1 MMPMKRQQR
10 WALLCALVLLVS
22 VLLVP
27 AVQADQSNTVYV
39 RKHVSLL
46 YDNSGSMSQE
56 IQNADNLKWSY
67 ASYAAQVFTGLLN
80 ETDTL
85 TVTFMNKL
93 TTDQMKLDLSG
104 DRQSQVQKVLDA
116 TGSARGGTPLSS
128 AYTALDVLIREGLL
142 SDAQL
147 GAAEVDESEQFWL
160 VLTTDGNFNDD
171 YGYMYDPADVED
183 ALAKILEDYSSLQLV
198 YFGIGTEGDTSS
210 EAAIDFRESAKLNAY
225 PNFSAYFAEDQDQI
239 VSTMQELSNRISGR
253 YDVQENVKIS
263 GKTVTI
269 RISGE
274 SSPIRNVAVL
284 AQQTGARLVSA
295 TAEDGTKLEVSRSA
309 TIAYPYNRNYDNV
322 PAGTL
327 GGCTAMITSPTGKI
341 PEGTVTLTFSE
352 DVSSAALSLMY
363 EPAIHVALTVQ
374 RKTADGKWEDVRPGQ
389 KLTTGDT
396 LRLQYEIR
404 EDGADTPLAANRLPG
419 KSEAEFTCGDR
430 IIQPGEEFTVPAGNT
445 TVTASVSLM
454 DGAYRVSTSRTIQA
468 VNATDFRVSVSGPL
482 TVLDT
487 DLAGNTSQYIDF
499 TVTLEGTPV
508 ESDLLPSFRVDSG
521 TLQGQVTYPGRG
533 VIRFTPKQTGATAG
547 EHTVKLYFGSDLLGS
562 QTVSVITITYS
573 ATASGDLTLV
583 NDRLADNT
591 QSVTFRVT
599 EHRGT
604 ETKPL
609 AQTDSGKF
617 RVEAKASDGTVL
629 GGKTAFKDGVF
640 TFTPNDPDTPVGD
653 YTVKLYQDST
663 VLAQARVTVLPV
675 TYNAQVSGD
684 LQIID
689 VDLADNTQSITFTV
703 TAQRDGKSEPIT
715 DAEATQFAV
724 ESKLPGTM
732 SFHNGVFT
740 FTPQG
745 TADVGTYPVVLRYG
759 DATLAQATVTVIP
772 DPVTYTAEADRE
784 LTLFSNALAGN
795 REAITFAVTAH
806 RSSGD
811 SPITREEAE
820 KFRLEALSA
829 DGTVLNGTVDFRDG
843 SFIFIPN
850 DPLSPVGSYTVV
862 LYQGDVKL
870 AQSQVTVLLYN
881 AQYTVEAHV
890 SDPATVQRFGLLE
903 NQAHVAFVIYADG
916 LPCSRDTLES
926 MVQEMITVSQDP
938 GSILMALDVTVGTWN
953 GTPAILVRPTSSTDN
968 FILEFLQRPF
978 AALGLV
984 PAGDLTVTLTVDAAK
999 GDSASGKLEIVFTM
1013 AELIF
1018 YIALLVAF
1026 LVILV
1031 LILMVI
1037 YSNWRMPRIRPGHI
1051 HYYRVIHRDGQY
1063 YVSVRESLPIKNRFY
1078 LRLLPVAE
1086 TVRFHDQVFTAGN
1099 PGIGFQFLN
1108 LTIPKCVLSGTRR
1121 ELSKY
1126 STSGATPVALQLLT
1140 YLRTAVAGGIQGHQI
1155 DRRLPGR
1162 SIVPHPYG
1170 PQAEERVTQT
1180 ILMADGGY
1188 IVKRDNSLEFWT
1200 YTADE

>member
-1 MMPMKRQQR
+1 MKRQQR
-10 WALLCALVLLVS
+10 LALACVLVLLVS
-22 VLLVP
+22 ILLVP
-27 AVQADQSNTVYV
+27 AVQADQANTVYV

-46 YDNSGSMSQE
+46 YDNSGSMSQA
-56 IQNADNLKWSY
+56 IQSADNLKWSY

-85 TVTFMNKL
+85 TVTFMNDL
-93 TTDQMKLDLSG
+93 TTDQMKLDLAG
-104 DRQSQVQKVLDA
+104 DRQAQVQKVLDA
-116 TGSARGGTPLSS
+116 TGTARGGTPLSS
-128 AYTALDVLIREGLL
+128 AYEALNVLIQEGLL

-171 YGYMYDPADVED
+171 YDYLYDPSDVED
-183 ALAKILEDYSSLQLV
+183 ALAQILEDYSSLQLV

-210 EAAIDFRESAKLNAY
+210 LAAIDFRESAKLNAY
-225 PNFSAYFAEDQDQI
+225 PNFSAYFAEDQDEI
-239 VSTMQELSNRISGR
+239 VSTMQEMSNRISGR
-253 YDVQENVKIS
+253 YDVQENVKVS

-309 TIAYPYNRNYDNV
+309 TISYPYNRNYDNV
-322 PAGTL
+322 PEGTL

-352 DVSSAALSLMY
+352 DVSNATLSLMY

-374 RKTADGKWEDVRPGQ
+374 RKTADGKWEDIRPGQ
-389 KLTTGDT
+389 KITTGDV

-404 EDGADTPLAANRLPG
+404 EDGADTALAANRLPG

-430 IIQPGEEFTVPAGNT
+430 VIQPGEEFTVPAGNST
-445 TVTASVSLM
+445 ITASVSLM

-468 VNATDFRVSVSGPL
+468 VNATDFRVTVSGPL
-482 TVLDT
+482 TLLDT
-487 DLAGNTSQYIDF
+487 ELAVNSTQYIDF
-499 TVTLEGTPV
+499 AVTLDGSPV
-508 ESDLLPSFRVDSG
+508 ESDLLPSFQVDTG

-533 VIRFTPKQTGATAG
+533 VIRFTPKQTGASAG

-573 ATASGDLTLV
+573 ATASGDLKLV
-583 NDRLADNT
+583 NDRLADNN
-591 QSVTFRVT
+591 QAITFRIT

-609 AQTDSGKF
+609 SQADSGKF
-617 RVEAKASDGTVL
+617 RVEAKAADGTAL
-629 GGKTAFKDGVF
+629 GGKTAFKDGAF

-653 YTVKLYQDST
+653 YTVRLYQDST
-663 VLAQARVTVLPV
+663 VLAQATVTILPV
-675 TYNAQVSGD
+675 TYAAEVSGD

-689 VDLADNTQSITFTV
+689 ADLDGNTQSIIFTV
-703 TAQRDGKSEPIT
+703 TAQRNGLKEAIT
-715 DAEATQFAV
+715 DAEANRFQV
-724 ESKLPGTM
+724 ESELPGQV
-732 SFHNGVFT
+732 SFQNGRFT
-740 FTPQG
+740 FVPQG
-745 TADVGTYPVVLRYG
+745 PAEVGTYPVILRYEG
-759 DATLAQATVTVIP
+759 AALAQATVTITP

-784 LTLFSNALAGN
+784 LTLFSNALSGN
-795 REAITFAVTAH
+795 REAITFTVTAH
-806 RSSGD
+806 RSTGD
-811 SPITREEAE
+811 GPITREEAE

-829 DGTVLNGTVDFRDG
+829 DGTTLNGTVTFQDSAFV
-843 SFIFIPN
+843 FTPN
-850 DPLSPVGSYTVV
+850 DPLSPVGSYTVT
-862 LYQGDVKL
+862 LYHGDTKL
-870 AQSQVTVLLYN
+870 AQSQVSILLYN

-903 NQAHVAFVIYADG
+903 NQSNVTFVIYADG
-916 LPCSRDTLES
+916 LPCSQEMLES
-926 MVQEMITVSQDP
+926 MIQEMITVSQDP

-953 GTPAILVRPTSSTDN
+953 GTPAVIVRPTSSTDN
-968 FILEFLQRPF
+968 AILEFLQRPF

-984 PAGDLTVTLTVDAAK
+984 PAGDLTVTLAVDAAK

-1013 AELIF
+1013 AELFF
-1018 YIALLVAF
+1018 YIALLIAF

-1037 YSNWRMPRIRPGHI
+1037 YSNWRMPRIRPGHL
-1051 HYYRVIHRDGQY
+1051 HYYRVIHRNGQY
-1063 YVSVRESLPIKNRFY
+1063 YVSVRESLQIKNRFY

-1086 TVRFHDQVFTAGN
+1086 TVRFYDQTFTAGT
-1099 PGIGFQFLN
+1099 PGLGFQFLN
-1108 LTIPKCVLSGTRR
+1108 LTVPKCVLSGTRR

-1126 STSGATPVALQLLT
+1126 SASGATPVAAHLLT
-1140 YLRTAVAGGIQGHQI
+1140 HLRTAIAGGIPAHQI
-1155 DRRLPGR
+1155 EPMLPSR
-1162 SIVPHPYG
+1162 SIIPHPYG
-1170 PQAEERVTQT
+1170 PQAEERVNQT
-1180 ILMADGGY
+1180 ILMTDGGY
-1188 IVKRDNSLEFWT
+1188 FVKRDNSLEFWT